1 MPFRLRSE
9 LLRRELYPL
18 IKTLLMRYLIQ
29 SNNYTQPDGQFAE
42 TANELVA
49 PWEAVLLSLAVSRC
63 EQSLF
68 SKPV

>member
-1 MPFRLRSE
+1 
-9 LLRRELYPL
+9 
-18 IKTLLMRYLIQ
+18 MRYFIQ

-63 EQSLF
+63 EQSPC
-68 SKPV
+68 SKPL

>member
-1 MPFRLRSE
+1 
-9 LLRRELYPL
+9 
-18 IKTLLMRYLIQ
+18 MRYLIQ

-49 PWEAVLLSLAVSRC
+49 PWGAVLFSLAVSRC
-63 EQSLF
+63 EQSLC